1 MSISNLPDPDRAIL
15 ARQND
20 IVKQLKRLVPNAVL
34 IADEEGRRTF
44 ECDALTAYR
53 CLPLAVVLPGSTE
66 EVAAILRFCHQNYIK
81 VVPRGAGTSLAG
93 SALPLEDAIVLCLS
107 RMNNVLE
114 VDPRNR
120 VARVEAGVTNIAITE
135 AASKHGFFY
144 APDPSSQIA
153 CTVGGNIATN
163 SGGAHCLKY
172 GVTVNNLL
180 GVRMVMMD
188 GEIVDLGGTHLDAPG
203 YDFLPLIAGSEGQ
216 LGVVTEATVRLLAA
230 PEGARPVLIGFDS
243 TEAAASCVAA
253 IVAAGIVPVAIEF
266 MDRPAIHVCEH
277 FVPAGYPLDAE
288 AALIVEVEG
297 SEDEIEYL
305 LEKIEDIARDF
316 LPTSMRRSQSAEET
330 ALIWKGR
337 KAAFG
342 AIGQISDYYCMD
354 GVIPLSK
361 LPKALDEI
369 GWICRKYRFDVA
381 NIFHAGDGNL
391 HPLILYNA
399 NDSVQLERVE
409 LCGAEILKLCVEL
422 GGCLTGEHGVGIEK
436 RELMYEQYSDEDIDQ
451 QVRVKEEFDPTWLL
465 NPGKVFP
472 IEGRDALRLRSAELQ
487 GLEVDVAVE
496 AATESDV
503 EDELV
508 EGHDAP

>member
-1 MSISNLPDPDRAIL
+1 MSPLILPDPDRGVTS
-15 ARQND
+15 RRND
-20 IVKQLKRLVPNAVL
+20 IVKQLKRLVPEATL
-34 IADEEGRRTF
+34 IADEEGCRTF
-44 ECDALTAYR
+44 ESDALTAYR

-66 EVAAILRFCHQNYIK
+66 EVSAILRFCHDNHVK

-93 SALPLEDAIVLCLS
+93 GALPLEDAVVLCLS
-107 RMNNVLE
+107 RMNKVIE
-114 VDPRNR
+114 IDPSNR
-120 VARVEAGVTNIAITE
+120 VARVEAGLTNIAITE
-135 AASKHGFFY
+135 AASKHGLFY

-188 GEIVDLGGTHLDAPG
+188 GEIVEFGGKHLDAPG
-203 YDFLPLIAGSEGQ
+203 YDFLPLITGSEGQ

-230 PEGARPVLIGFDS
+230 PEGSKPILIGFDS

-253 IVAAGIVPVAIEF
+253 IIAAGIVPVAIEF

-316 LPTSMRRSQSAEET
+316 LPTSLRRSQSPEET

-342 AIGQISDYYCMD
+342 AIGQISDYICMD
-354 GVIPLSK
+354 GVIPLSQ

-409 LCGAEILKLCVEL
+409 LCGGEILKLCVAL

-436 RELMYEQYSDEDIDQ
+436 RELMYEQFTDEDIDQ
-451 QVRVKEEFDPTWLL
+451 QVRIKEEFDPSWLL

-472 IEGRDALRLRSAELQ
+472 IEGRDAQRMRSIELTDLGPEVEAGVEVAIEAEL
-487 GLEVDVAVE
+487 A
-496 AATESDV
+496 
-503 EDELV
+503 
-508 EGHDAP
+508 EGHEVP